1 MDTNSMA
8 ILILLGSF
16 ALLILMRVQ
25 IAYAVGISSILCC
38 LYLKLPITTICQM
51 MVKGVNSFSL
61 MAVPFF
67 FFLAESQ
74 VPQRLTQHPLGPF

>member
-38 LYLKLPITTICQM
+38 LYLKLPITTICQIW
-51 MVKGVNSFSL
+51 
-61 MAVPFF
+61 
-67 FFLAESQ
+67 
-74 VPQRLTQHPLGPF
+74 